1 MFKKCL
7 FLQKILDFYELSDG
21 NDLQKLISQLQARIE
36 KTKQKIAAA
45 NTAEDTVTEV
55 TINGSHT
62 HSNYEQYCNEK
73 ILV

>member
-1 MFKKCL
+1 V

-36 KTKQKIAAA
+36 RTKQKIAAA

-55 TINGSHT
+55 TINGSDI
-62 HSNYEQYCNEK
+62 Q
-73 ILV
+73 